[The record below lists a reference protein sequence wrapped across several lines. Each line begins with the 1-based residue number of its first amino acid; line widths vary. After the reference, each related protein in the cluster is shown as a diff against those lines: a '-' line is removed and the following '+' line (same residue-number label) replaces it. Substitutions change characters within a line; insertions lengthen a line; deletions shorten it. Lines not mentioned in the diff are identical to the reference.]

1 MSNLHVIHV
10 TSLNECM
17 HVSQVCVVISVIA
30 SALLPVYLPLQVPSI
45 RLRSIERYVIIMGY
59 TYIVQLCT

>member
-1 MSNLHVIHV
+1 
-10 TSLNECM
+10 M

-30 SALLPVYLPLQVPSI
+30 SVLPVYLPLQVPSI